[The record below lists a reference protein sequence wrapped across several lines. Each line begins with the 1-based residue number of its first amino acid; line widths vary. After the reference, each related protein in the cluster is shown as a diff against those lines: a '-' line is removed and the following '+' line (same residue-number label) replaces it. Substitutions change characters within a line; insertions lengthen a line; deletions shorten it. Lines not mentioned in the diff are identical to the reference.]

1 MHHGK
6 MHAKR
11 LKGGAGAAD
20 HAIQTYG
27 NMGGHTND
35 AVFGN
40 KILASSGVAPQAG
53 GKKSS
58 KSKSKSK
65 KNYKKTVKSRKLSKT
80 AKRGKK

>member
-6 MHAKR
+6 MHAKQ
-11 LKGGAGAAD
+11 LKGGAGGPE

-27 NMGGHTND
+27 NMGGQTND

-58 KSKSKSK
+58 KSKSK